1 MRHLRILLY
10 LLLLTSVVNVH
21 TSWRITTWQISEST
35 PQTEL
40 KMQTAET
47 TITDSEGNTTTIK
60 TPRNAG
66 ETTAEW
72 KARHMDAVNEFKNG

>member
-1 MRHLRILLY
+1 MRHLQILIY
-10 LLLLTSVVNVH
+10 LLLLTSTVNIYA
-21 TSWRITTWQISEST
+21 SWRITAEQSSST
-35 PQTEL
+35 RPIEQA
-40 KMQTAET
+40 MQVAET

-66 ETTAEW
+66 ESTAEW